1 MYKADLKHP
10 SSTLQQK
17 LEALYGLNRGAAL
30 KLSFRP
36 SYLNLLERF
45 GNPHDHL
52 PPTIH
57 VAGTN
62 GKGSTIAM
70 MRAMLE
76 AGGYKVHVYTSPH
89 LHRFNERIVLAG
101 QEIDDKAL
109 EELIDEVIALNG
121 GADITFFEITT
132 AMAFAAFK
140 RTPADVL
147 LLEVGLGGRMDCTN
161 IIAKPYVSII
171 NRISMDHTEF
181 LGNTLSE
188 IAQEKAG
195 IIKYETPCV
204 VGYQGGDSG
213 KNTQNSPMD
222 RIVEQAGDKNAPL
235 YRAGNEWSCEEN
247 ADQMIFTF
255 KEEEMHLSRPNLVG
269 AHQVRN
275 AGTAL
280 AALKILQDTC
290 PLKEDHIEQGLKNI
304 VWPARLERIEKSQN
318 LPSLPANWE
327 LWYDGGHNDSAG
339 AALAEQIKRWDRE
352 CSMPTHLIVGM
363 KDDKDPKAYLKDILP
378 MLSTVSVTRV
388 NDIGA
393 CVTAA
398 KIEPLTKDHALQFL
412 GEHAN
417 PADALKNIM
426 NRYRGASARVIICGS
441 LYLAEKL

>member
-45 GNPHDHL
+45 GNPQDHL

-89 LHRFNERIVLAG
+89 LRQFNERIVLAG
-101 QEIDDKAL
+101 HEISNESL
-109 EELIDEVIALNG
+109 EQLIDEAIELNA

-147 LLEVGLGGRMDCTN
+147 LLEVGLGGKLDCTN

-171 NRISMDHTEF
+171 NHISMDHTEF
-181 LGNTLSE
+181 LGNTLAE

-195 IIKYETPCV
+195 IIKYETPCI
-204 VGYQGGDSG
+204 VGYQGTDSG
-213 KNTQNSPMD
+213 KDGTITPMD
-222 RIVEQAGDKNAPL
+222 RIVEEAVNKNAPL
-235 YRAGNEWSCEEN
+235 FRAGNEWSCEEDG
-247 ADQMIFTF
+247 DQMIFSFQGEHT
-255 KEEEMHLSRPNLVG
+255 HLPRPTLIG
-269 AHQVRN
+269 GHQVQN
-275 AGTAL
+275 AG
-280 AALKILQDTC
+280 AALVALKVLEDKF
-290 PLKEDHIEQGLKNI
+290 PLTTDQIRVGLKQV
-304 VWPARLERIEKSQN
+304 VWPARLERIEKSAK
-318 LPSLPANWE
+318 LPALPQGWE

-339 AALAEQIKRWDRE
+339 AALAQQIKRWNAERP
-352 CSMPTHLIVGM
+352 MPTHLILGM
-363 KDDKDPKAYLKDILP
+363 KADKDPKAYLKDILP
-378 MLSTVSVTRV
+378 HLISLSITRV

-393 CVTAA
+393 CVTATQ
-398 KIEPLTKDHALQFL
+398 IEPILETQALKL
-412 GEHAN
+412 NGEHNNA
-417 PADALKNIM
+417 ADALKDIM
-426 NRYRGASARVIICGS
+426 TRYGEAPARVIICGS
-441 LYLAEKL
+441 LYLAENL

>member
-45 GNPHDHL
+45 GNSQNHL

-89 LHRFNERIVLAG
+89 LRKFNERIVLAG
-101 QEIDDKAL
+101 QEIGDKAL
-109 EELIDEVIALNG
+109 EELIDEAIDLNA

-132 AMAFAAFK
+132 AIAFAAFK
-140 RTPADVL
+140 RTSADVL
-147 LLEVGLGGRMDCTN
+147 LLEVGLGGKLDCTN
-161 IIAKPYVSII
+161 IITKPYVSVI
-171 NRISMDHTEF
+171 NCISMDHTDF
-181 LGNTLSE
+181 LGNTLAD

-195 IIKYETPCV
+195 IIKYETPCIA
-204 VGYQGGDSG
+204 GYQSTDSG
-213 KNTQNSPMD
+213 KDSGITPMD
-222 RIVEQAGDKNAPL
+222 RIVEQAVDKSAPL
-235 YRAGNEWSCEEN
+235 FRAGNEWSCEEDG
-247 ADQMIFTF
+247 DQMIFTF
-255 KEEEMHLSRPNLVG
+255 KGEQLTLPAPNLIG
-269 AHQVRN
+269 AHQVDN
-275 AGTAL
+275 AGAAL
-280 AALKILQDTC
+280 AALKVLEDRF
-290 PLKEDHIEQGLKNI
+290 PLTTDQIAQGLRK
-304 VWPARLERIEKSQN
+304 VHWPARLERIEACAK
-318 LPSLPANWE
+318 LPALPDDWE

-339 AALAEQIKRWDRE
+339 AALAEQIRRWNEERP
-352 CSMPTHLIVGM
+352 MPTHMILGM
-363 KDDKDPKAYLKDILP
+363 KVDKDPKAYLKDILP
-378 MLSTVSVTRV
+378 QLTSLSITRV

-398 KIEPLTKDHALQFL
+398 QIEPIIEDHKAQFI
-412 GEHAN
+412 GEWAN
-417 PADALKNIM
+417 PAGAMENLANLYHDAP
-426 NRYRGASARVIICGS
+426 ARVIICGS

>member
-10 SSTLQQK
+10 SNTLQQK

-45 GNPHDHL
+45 GNPHEHL

-89 LHRFNERIVLAG
+89 LRKFNERIVLAG
-101 QEIDDKAL
+101 QEIDDEAL
-109 EELIDEVIALNG
+109 EDLIDEAIKLNG

-132 AMAFAAFK
+132 ALAFAAFK
-140 RTPADVL
+140 RTEADVL
-147 LLEVGLGGRMDCTN
+147 LLEVGLGGKLDCTN

-181 LGNTLSE
+181 LGNTLAQ

-195 IIKYETPCV
+195 IIKYETPCI
-204 VGYQGGDSG
+204 VGYQTPDSG
-213 KNTQNSPMD
+213 KNGEITPMD
-222 RIVEQAGDKNAPL
+222 RIVEQAVDKNAPL
-235 YRAGNEWSCEEN
+235 YRSGNEWSCEEN
-247 ADQMIFTF
+247 ADHMIFTF
-255 KEEEMHLSRPNLVG
+255 NDNAVTLPTPNLIGV
-269 AHQVRN
+269 HQVEN
-275 AGTAL
+275 AGAAL
-280 AALKILQDTC
+280 AALKVLEEHF
-290 PLKEDHIEQGLKNI
+290 PLTPEQRAQGLRKAH
-304 VWPARLERIEKSQN
+304 WPARLERIEGSAK
-318 LPSLPANWE
+318 LPALPGGWE

-339 AALAEQIKRWDRE
+339 AALAEQIKRWNALAPK
-352 CSMPTHLIVGM
+352 PTHLILGM
-363 KDDKDPKAYLKDILP
+363 KADKDPDAYLKDILP
-378 MLSTVSVTRV
+378 LLTSISITRV

-393 CVTAA
+393 CLNAVQ
-398 KIEPLTKDHALQFL
+398 IEPVLQTHALEFH
-412 GEHAN
+412 GEHNN
-417 PADALKNIM
+417 PDEALKDIM
-426 NRYRGASARVIICGS
+426 TRHSATPARVIICGS
-441 LYLAEKL
+441 LYLAEKI